1 MWCTKGLSGPRSHN
15 VEDHRVIL
23 TRFLA
28 ELEREVAVVAS
39 TMDLL
44 GWLRKHL
51 EAADTDLLREMV
63 LGFVQALMSAEADV
77 LCGAP
82 LGERSGDR
90 VNRRNGYRP
99 RRLDTR
105 VGTMELAIPKLRQGS
120 YFPDW
125 LLEPRRRAERALVAV
140 VAECYVRGVST
151 RRVEGL
157 VETLGIQSLS
167 KSQVSELA
175 RSLDGEVAAFRTR
188 PLDAG
193 GYPYVWLDA
202 LAVKCRE
209 HGRIVNIAAVVATG
223 VNAEGHREI
232 LGVDVLTTEDGAGW
246 TAFLRDLVARGLGGV
261 QLVVSDAHAGL
272 REAVAAVL
280 PGASWQRC
288 RTHFIR
294 NLLTRVPKSAQGLVA
309 TLVRSVFAQP
319 DAASTLAQH
328 ARVVEQLQER
338 FPAAADLLADAA
350 GDLLAF
356 TAFPKEHWRQIWSNN
371 PQERLNK
378 ELRRRTDVVG
388 IFPNRDAVVRLVG
401 AVLAEQHDEWAVARR
416 YMSAESLA
424 KSRVRVIDGQDQPDP
439 EEVRELPAAG

>member
-1 MWCTKGLSGPRSHN
+1 
-15 VEDHRVIL
+15 
-23 TRFLA
+23 LA
-28 ELEREVAVVAS
+28 EHVKEDVVVAS

-63 LGFVQALMSAEADV
+63 LGFVQALMSAEADAA
-77 LCGAP
+77 CGAM
-82 LGERSGDR
+82 LGERSAER
-90 VNRRNGYRP
+90 VNQRNGYRP

-105 VGTMELAIPKLRQGS
+105 VGTLELAIPKLRQGS
-120 YFPDW
+120 YYPDW

-157 VETLGIQSLS
+157 VATLGIQGLS

-175 RSLDGEVAAFRTR
+175 RSLDGEVAAFRAR

-193 GYPYVWLDA
+193 PYPYVWVDA

-209 HGRIVNIAAVVATG
+209 QGRIVNVACVLATG
-223 VNAEGHREI
+223 VNADGHREI
-232 LGVDVLTTEDGAGW
+232 LGVDVLTSEDGAGW
-246 TAFLRDLVARGLGGV
+246 TGFLRGLVARGLSGV
-261 QLVVSDAHAGL
+261 ELVISDAHQGL
-272 REAVAAVL
+272 KQAIAAVL

-288 RTHFIR
+288 RTHFMR
-294 NLLTRVPKSAQGLVA
+294 NLLCRVPKSAQALVA
-309 TLVRSVFAQP
+309 TLVRTVFAQP
-319 DAASTLAQH
+319 DAASTWAQH
-328 ARVVEQLQER
+328 ARIVDQLAER
-338 FPAAADLLADAA
+338 FPAAAELLADAA
-350 GDLLAF
+350 ADLLAF

-388 IFPNRDAVVRLVG
+388 IFPNRAAVLRLIG

-416 YMSAESLA
+416 YTSAEALA
-424 KSRVRVIDGQDQPDP
+424 KTRIRIIDGEPEP
-439 EEVRELPAAG
+439 EEVKELAAAG